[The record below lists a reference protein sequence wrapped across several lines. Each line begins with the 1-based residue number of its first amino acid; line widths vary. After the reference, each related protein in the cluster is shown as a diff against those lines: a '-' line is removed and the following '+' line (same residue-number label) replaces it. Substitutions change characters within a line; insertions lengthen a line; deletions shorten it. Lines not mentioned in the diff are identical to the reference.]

1 MPSEKSIDTHP
12 VTVLKSTQPLLIED
26 FIEEIK
32 KKLSNGSPKLLI
44 ENKNLDDTSL
54 QEIVQDARTLPM
66 FHEKKLIVAK
76 GYDNLKKDDL
86 DLLNEYAAAPAS
98 SSVLVLLSGGPRKT
112 KTKPAKSIKFIDL
125 DGRSKPEQEIRRLGE
140 RLGVSLTPGAVSFVK
155 TMLGEDMDLI
165 KNELG
170 KISLYV
176 GGKKPVGEKE
186 LRGLIEKRSTENVF
200 SLSTAL
206 SNRDLKGSLR
216 ILRELERNR
225 EDPLSILYMIAWRFR
240 QIFKVSQHLREGKSD
255 EAIAKAIKTSRGAV
269 FYLKKS
275 VRNFRENDL
284 GRILGLIEETD
295 YGIKNGAGD
304 NYVLLEKLLLGICSQ
319 KNLRAGSSR
328 TG

>member
-1 MPSEKSIDTHP
+1 MPSEKSIDIHP
-12 VTVLKSTQPLLIED
+12 VTVLKSTQPLLVED
-26 FIEEIK
+26 FIEEMK
-32 KKLSNGSPKLLI
+32 KELSTGSPKLLV
-44 ENKNLDDTSL
+44 ESKDLDDTSL
-54 QEIVQDARTLPM
+54 QEVVEDARTLPM

-76 GYDNLKKDDL
+76 GYDGLKKDDL
-86 DLLNEYAAAPAS
+86 DLLNEYAGAPAS
-98 SSVLVLLSGGPRKT
+98 SSVLVLLSGRSRKG
-112 KTKPAKSIKFIDL
+112 KTKPARGIKLVDL
-125 DGRSKPEQEIRRLGE
+125 DRGSKPEQEIRRLGE
-140 RLGVSLTPGAVSFVK
+140 RLGISLTPGAVSFVK
-155 TMLGEDMDLI
+155 TMLGEDMNLV

-176 GGKKPVGEKE
+176 DGKKPVGEKE

-216 ILRELERNR
+216 ILRELEKNR
-225 EDPLSILYMIAWRFR
+225 EDPLS
-240 QIFKVSQHLREGKSD
+240 IFKVSQHLREGKSD

-295 YGIKNGAGD
+295 FGIKNSSGD
-304 NYVLLEKLLLGICSQ
+304 NYILLEKLLLGICS
-319 KNLRAGSSR
+319 RE
-328 TG
+328 T

>member
-1 MPSEKSIDTHP
+1 VPSGKSIDIHP
-12 VTVLKSTQPLLIED
+12 VTVLKSTQTLLVED
-26 FIEEIK
+26 FIEELK
-32 KKLSNGSPKLLI
+32 KELSAGSPKLLV
-44 ENKNLDDTSL
+44 ESKNLDDTSL
-54 QEIVQDARTLPM
+54 QEIVEDARTLPM

-76 GYDNLKKDDL
+76 GYDDLKKDDL
-86 DLLNEYAAAPAS
+86 DLLNEYAGAPAS
-98 SSVLVLLSGGPRKT
+98 SSVLVLLSGGTRKA
-112 KTKPAKSIKFIDL
+112 KTKPAKGIKLVDL
-125 DGRSKPEQEIRRLGE
+125 DGGSKPEQEIRRLGQ
-140 RLGVSLTPGAVSFVK
+140 RLGISLTPGAVSFVK
-155 TMLGEDMDLI
+155 TMLGEDMNMI

-170 KISLYV
+170 KISFYV
-176 GGKKPVGEKE
+176 DGKKPVSEKE

-275 VRNFRENDL
+275 VRNFRENDF

-295 YGIKNGAGD
+295 FGIKNSSGD

-319 KNLRAGSSR
+319 G
-328 TG
+328 T

>member
-1 MPSEKSIDTHP
+1 MPSGKRTDIHP
-12 VTVLKSTQPLLIED
+12 VTVLKSTQTLLVED
-26 FIEEIK
+26 FIEELK
-32 KKLSNGSPKLLI
+32 KEISSGSPKLLV
-44 ENKNLDDTSL
+44 ENRNLDDTSL
-54 QEIVQDARTLPM
+54 QEIVEDARTLPM
-66 FHEKKLIVAK
+66 FHERKLIVAK
-76 GYDNLKKDDL
+76 GYDGLGKDDL
-86 DLLNEYAAAPAS
+86 DLLNEYAGTPAS
-98 SSVLVLLSGGPRKT
+98 SSVLVLLSGGTRKA
-112 KTKPAKSIKFIDL
+112 KTKPAEGIKLVDL
-125 DGRSKPEQEIRRLGE
+125 DGGSKPEQEIRRLGQ
-140 RLGVSLTPGAVSFVK
+140 RLGISLTPGAVSFVK
-155 TMLGEDMDLI
+155 TMLGEDMNLI

-176 GGKKPVGEKE
+176 DGKKPVGEKE

-275 VRNFRENDL
+275 VRNFRQNDL

-295 YGIKNGAGD
+295 FGIKNSSGD

-319 KNLRAGSSR
+319 R
-328 TG
+328 T

>member
-1 MPSEKSIDTHP
+1 MSILTGEA
-12 VTVLKSTQPLLIED
+12 T
-26 FIEEIK
+26 
-32 KKLSNGSPKLLI
+32 
-44 ENKNLDDTSL
+44 
-54 QEIVQDARTLPM
+54 
-66 FHEKKLIVAK
+66 
-76 GYDNLKKDDL
+76 
-86 DLLNEYAAAPAS
+86 
-98 SSVLVLLSGGPRKT
+98 
-112 KTKPAKSIKFIDL
+112 
-125 DGRSKPEQEIRRLGE
+125 PEREIRRLAE
-140 RLGVSLTPGAVSFVK
+140 RLGISLSPGAIGFVK
-155 TMLGEDMDLI
+155 TMLGEDMNLI

-176 GGKKPVGEKE
+176 EGKKPLGEKE

-240 QIFKVSQHLREGKSD
+240 QIFKVSQYLREGESD

-295 YGIKNGAGD
+295 YGMKKQFRGQ
-304 NYVLLEKLLLGICSQ
+304 LHTS
-319 KNLRAGSSR
+319 
-328 TG
+328 

>member
-1 MPSEKSIDTHP
+1 MPSEKSIDINP
-12 VTVLKSTQPLLIED
+12 VTVLKSTQSLLIED
-26 FIEEIK
+26 FIEELK
-32 KKLSNGSPKLLI
+32 KELSSGSSKLLV
-44 ENKNLDDTSL
+44 ENRNLDDTSL
-54 QEIVQDARTLPM
+54 QEILEDARTLPM

-76 GYDNLKKDDL
+76 GYDGLKKDDL
-86 DLLNEYAAAPAS
+86 ELLNEYSGAPAS
-98 SSVLVLLSGGPRKT
+98 SSVLVLLSGESRKA
-112 KTKPAKSIKFIDL
+112 KTKPAKGIKLVDL
-125 DGRSKPEQEIRRLGE
+125 DGGSNPEREIKRLGE
-140 RLGVSLTPGAVSFVK
+140 RLGISLTPGAVGFVK
-155 TMLGEDMDLI
+155 TMLGEDMNLV

-176 GGKKPVGEKE
+176 DGKKPVGEKE

-206 SNRDLKGSLR
+206 SNRNLRGSLR

-240 QIFKVSQHLREGKSD
+240 QIFKVSQFLREGKSD

-295 YGIKNGAGD
+295 FGIKNSSGN
-304 NYVLLEKLLLGICSQ
+304 NYILLEKLLLGICA
-319 KNLRAGSSR
+319 RE
-328 TG
+328 T